1 LCREEAVMLPVENDL
16 PSPLPD
22 ESVQGS
28 NWRVLKRKLR
38 HPADV
43 HLDFRAE
50 SPIEERLMRL
60 VLEASPGVDVT
71 ARYVLAFSEELIRE
85 FVKCAARERFAPKYL
100 VFPQA
105 EIASY
110 RVDFVLAARIWSP
123 GAYHVWIVEADGA
136 AYHSQPDQVRRD
148 IDRQFALR
156 QKTGWDILRFGGAE
170 ISFAAPV
177 VGDVLEAYLMATA
190 PDPYCTADSA
200 RDRLRRKVHG
210 VAVHLASL
218 PAHRD
223 EYVHPASH
231 ARLNELRALVEE
243 LKQAD
248 GTAPFG

>member
-1 LCREEAVMLPVENDL
+1 MVMLFEENGQ
-16 PSPLPD
+16 P
-22 ESVQGS
+22 ERSVAKVAEGS
-28 NWRVLKRKLR
+28 NWHALKQKLR

-43 HLDFRAE
+43 HFDFRPE

-85 FVKCAARERFAPKYL
+85 FVKCAGGERFAPKYL

-105 EIASY
+105 GIASY
-110 RVDFVLAARIWSP
+110 RVDFVLAARVWSP

-156 QKTGWDILRFGGAE
+156 QKTGWDILRFSGAE
-170 ISFAAPV
+170 ISFAAPA
-177 VGDVLEAYLMATA
+177 VGDVLEAYVMATA
-190 PDPYCTADSA
+190 PDPYCAADSA
-200 RDRLRRKVHG
+200 RDRLRRKLHG

-231 ARLNELRALVEE
+231 ARLDELRALVEE